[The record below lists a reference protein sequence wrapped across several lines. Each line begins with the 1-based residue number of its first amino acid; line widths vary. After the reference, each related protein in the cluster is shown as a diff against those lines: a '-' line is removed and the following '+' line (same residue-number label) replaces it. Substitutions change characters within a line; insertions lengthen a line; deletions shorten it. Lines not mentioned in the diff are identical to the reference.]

1 MGLLFLY
8 GFLTIFLSF
17 LCSILEAVLLSVN
30 PTFIKIKIKEGKKY
44 ANNLK
49 KLKNSIDEPLVIIL
63 TLNTIAHTVGAIMVG
78 VQAKIT
84 YAELNVN
91 NSYSFFGNEI
101 TEDSL
106 IGFVSTIMTILIL
119 LLSEIIP
126 KTIGAKYWD
135 KLANISTVILRSII
149 PIFRYSGIL
158 WILKFFTDL
167 IGTSKKHSVFKRED
181 ISTLAEI
188 AEEQGVIKEK
198 DSDFIKNIVK
208 LKNVKLRK
216 IMTPFSVIKS
226 ADINSSIENFYS
238 NNKKLTFS
246 RIPIYSE
253 NNEDI
258 NYYVLK
264 DTILEKLIQKKGKM
278 KLGDIKRPI
287 IKSYFESTIPFL
299 FDKLLKKREHI
310 SLAIDEYGAVR
321 GIVTLEDIIETLLGL
336 EIVDETDTVVDLQ
349 LLAKKRNERNIRK
362 SES

>member
-1 MGLLFLY
+1 MGLLLLY
-8 GFLTIFLSF
+8 CFLTIFLSF

-30 PTFIKIKIKEGKKY
+30 TTFVKIKIKEGKKY
-44 ANNLK
+44 AENLQ

-84 YAELNVN
+84 YASLNVN
-91 NSYSFFGNEI
+91 NSYTFFGNQI
-101 TEDSL
+101 TEDYL
-106 IGFVSTIMTILIL
+106 IGFVSTVMTILIL

-135 KLANISTVILRSII
+135 KLAGATTVILMSII

-167 IGTSKKHSVFKRED
+167 IGNSSMKAVLKRED

-208 LKNVKLRK
+208 LQNVKLRE

-226 ADINSSIENFYS
+226 ADINATIEQFYS
-238 NNKKLTFS
+238 KNQKLPYS
-246 RIPIYSE
+246 RIPVYLKDRD
-253 NNEDI
+253 DI

-264 DTILEKLIQKKGKM
+264 DTILERLIQKKGKM
-278 KLGDIKRPI
+278 KLGEIKRPI
-287 IKSYFESTIPFL
+287 IKTYFETKIPFL

-310 SLAIDEYGAVR
+310 SLVIDEYGSVR

-349 LLAKKRNERNIRK
+349 ALAKQRGKK
-362 SES
+362 FLK

>member
-1 MGLLFLY
+1 LGLLFLY

-44 ANNLK
+44 AKNLQ

-63 TLNTIAHTVGAIMVG
+63 TLNTIAHTFGAIMVG
-78 VQAKIT
+78 VQAKVT
-84 YAELNVN
+84 YSELNFN
-91 NSYSFFGNEI
+91 NSYTFFGNQI

-106 IGFVSTIMTILIL
+106 IGFVSAIMTILIL
-119 LLSEIIP
+119 VLSEIIP
-126 KTIGAKYWD
+126 KTIGAKYWN
-135 KLANISTVILRSII
+135 KLANVSTVILISII
-149 PIFRYSGIL
+149 PFFRYSGML
-158 WILKFFTDL
+158 RILKFFTNL
-167 IGTSKKHSVFKRED
+167 IGTSKNHSVFKRED

-208 LKNVKLRK
+208 LKNVKLRE

-226 ADINSSIENFYS
+226 ADMNSSIKNFYS
-238 NNKKLTFS
+238 NNQKLSFS

-253 NNEDI
+253 NNENI

-264 DTILEKLIQKKGKM
+264 DTLLEKLIQKKGNM

-287 IKSYFESTIPFL
+287 IKTYFESTIPFL
-299 FDKLLKKREHI
+299 FDNLLKQREHI
-310 SLAIDEYGAVR
+310 SLAIDEYGSVR

-349 LLAKKRNERNIRK
+349 VLAKKRNERNIRK
-362 SES
+362 SGP

>member
-1 MGLLFLY
+1 LGLLFLY
-8 GFLTIFLSF
+8 GFITILLSF
-17 LCSILEAVLLSVN
+17 ICSILEAVLLSVN
-30 PTFIKIKIKEGKKY
+30 QTFIKIKIKEGIKY
-44 ANNLK
+44 AENLQ

-84 YAELNVN
+84 YAALNVN
-91 NSYSFFGNEI
+91 NSYTFLGLQI
-101 TEDSL
+101 TEDTL

-126 KTIGAKYWD
+126 KTIGARYWD
-135 KLANISTVILRSII
+135 KLAKISTIILMSII
-149 PIFRYSGIL
+149 PFFKYTGIL
-158 WILKFFTDL
+158 WILKFFTKIAGSSNRKSIL
-167 IGTSKKHSVFKRED
+167 KRED

-208 LKNVKLRK
+208 LQNVKLRE

-226 ADINSSIENFYS
+226 ADMNSSIEEFYS
-238 NNKKLTFS
+238 NNQKLPFS
-246 RIPIYSE
+246 RIPIYSKNEE
-253 NNEDI
+253 NIDN
-258 NYYVLK
+258 YVLK
-264 DTILEKLIQKKGKM
+264 DTILEKLIQKKGKN
-278 KLGDIKRPI
+278 KLKDIKRPI
-287 IKSYFESTIPFL
+287 IKISYESKIPVL

-310 SLAIDEYGAVR
+310 SLVIDEFGAIR

-349 LLAKKRNERNIRK
+349 LFAKNKRKKYLKDIN
-362 SES
+362 